1 MAVLITFR
9 NAGNQVPVVI
19 VTARD
24 QFDDRTSATLS
35 VSDTGPGIAPADH
48 LRVVE
53 PFYRGLDNRCRFRA
67 GLADRAGDSD
77 PLQHDS
83 FALLRPATTA
93 VRSAR
98 HYGAAAGTLF

>member
-53 PFYRGLDNRCRFRA
+53 PFYRGLDNTAA
-67 GLADRAGDSD
+67 GSGLGLPIVQAIATRYS
-77 PLQHDS
+77 
-83 FALLRPATTA
+83 TTA
-93 VRSAR
+93 S
-98 HYGAAAGTLF
+98 LC